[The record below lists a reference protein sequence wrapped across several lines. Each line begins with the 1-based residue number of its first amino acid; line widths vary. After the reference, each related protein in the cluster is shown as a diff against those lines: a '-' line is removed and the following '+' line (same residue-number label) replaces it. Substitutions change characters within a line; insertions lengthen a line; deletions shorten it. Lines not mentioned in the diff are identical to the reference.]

1 MIIGVSKPHFA
12 KYAAENG
19 AVSYSQGGVLG
30 RMQSVDVTINTSTDN
45 DIYLDNALAESE
57 RSFSDGTLTLAA
69 DTLSQAVS
77 AAILGITPTA
87 LESIEGVSDTGAQEL
102 NYDDDQVA
110 PDLGVGFV
118 IKQQLRGVISWRAL
132 VLPKIKFSVPADA
145 ATTQGKSIDWQI
157 PQLSATIMRDDSEKH
172 AWKRE
177 ATFSTES
184 QAVAYIKHRLNIV
197 EANA

>member
-12 KYAAENG
+12 KYTATNG

-45 DIYLDNALAESE
+45 DVYLDNALAESE

-77 AAILGITPTA
+77 AAILGITPAA
-87 LESIEGVSDTGAQEL
+87 LEPIDGVTDSGVQEL
-102 NYDDDQVA
+102 NYDDNQAV

-157 PQLSATIMRDDSEKH
+157 PQLSATIMRDDTETH

-177 ATFSTES
+177 ATFSTEG
-184 QAVAYIKHRLNIV
+184 QAVAYIKHRLNIA
-197 EANA
+197 EASA